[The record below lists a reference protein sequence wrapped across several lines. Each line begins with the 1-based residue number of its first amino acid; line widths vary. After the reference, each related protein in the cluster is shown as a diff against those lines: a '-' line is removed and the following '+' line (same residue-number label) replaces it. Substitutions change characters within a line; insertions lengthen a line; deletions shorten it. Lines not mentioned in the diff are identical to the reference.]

1 MLALQPQTYWTAN
14 VILANTK
21 FAQEQ
26 YLLGIPTNKSTNSFD
41 VKKFMMDKRMSVV
54 EKYEE
59 IRESLQ
65 AEVDRE
71 YQQSRYKKNE
81 EKITFEQFQ
90 EMKQQ
95 INYDIAWQIFDEV
108 NSEHDVDRYIDLNCL
123 DIIDAKAICK

>member
-1 MLALQPQTYWTAN
+1 MN
-14 VILANTK
+14 
-21 FAQEQ
+21 
-26 YLLGIPTNKSTNSFD
+26 
-41 VKKFMMDKRMSVV
+41 DKRMGVV

-95 INYDIAWQIFDEV
+95 INYDIAW
-108 NSEHDVDRYIDLNCL
+108 
-123 DIIDAKAICK
+123 